1 MRVTISHNK
10 PVQEIKDSI
19 DRSFNSLFNSL
30 GSGLV
35 EFSDQQH
42 SWNGNTM
49 NFSMNARM
57 GFVKTPIKGLIDVNE
72 KDVTID
78 VDLGLLGKLVPEQTV
93 RTGIEGRVKGLL
105 T

>member
-10 PVQEIKDSI
+10 PVQEIKNSI
-19 DRSFNSLFNSL
+19 DRSFDSLFNGF

-35 EFSDQQH
+35 EFADQHH
-42 SWNGNTM
+42 SWSGNTM
-49 NFSMNARM
+49 VFDMNARM
-57 GFVKTPIKGLIDVNE
+57 GFVKSPIKGTIDVTD

-78 VDLGLLGKLVPEQTV
+78 VDLGILGKLVPEQTV

>member
-10 PVQEIKDSI
+10 PVPEIKSSI
-19 DRSFNSLFNSL
+19 DRSFDSMFNSL

-35 EFSDQQH
+35 EFADSHH

-49 NFSMNARM
+49 TFSMNARM
-57 GFVKTPIKGLIDVNE
+57 GFVKSPIKGSIDVTE

-78 VDLGLLGKLVPEQTV
+78 VDLGILGKLVPEQTV